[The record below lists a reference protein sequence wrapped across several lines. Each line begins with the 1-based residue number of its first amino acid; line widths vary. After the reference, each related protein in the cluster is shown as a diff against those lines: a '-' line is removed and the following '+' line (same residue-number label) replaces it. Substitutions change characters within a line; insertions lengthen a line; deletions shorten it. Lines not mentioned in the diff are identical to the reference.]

1 VKPHC
6 ETRSCDGWPPSF
18 SFGQRLEKPRD
29 LARWEKSSIPGRHHD
44 GAAVA
49 GEQRM
54 TSGDRVGHG
63 HEPSTARNSSQ
74 KPVTA
79 PFSVDS
85 LRIALTEKLTRS
97 MVA

>member
-1 VKPHC
+1 
-6 ETRSCDGWPPSF
+6 
-18 SFGQRLEKPRD
+18 
-29 LARWEKSSIPGRHHD
+29 
-44 GAAVA
+44 
-49 GEQRM
+49 M

-63 HEPSTARNSSQ
+63 HEPSTARNSAQ
-74 KPVTA
+74 NPVTA